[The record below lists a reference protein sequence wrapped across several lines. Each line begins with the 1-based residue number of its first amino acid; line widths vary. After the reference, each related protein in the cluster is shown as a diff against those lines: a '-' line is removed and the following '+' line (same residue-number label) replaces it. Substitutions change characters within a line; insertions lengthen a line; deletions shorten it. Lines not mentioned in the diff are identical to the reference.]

1 MLGFRYKSK
10 PVAAKL
16 ARFIKGNLLPRQFHP
31 TVPRPT
37 LLILRGALP
46 CGPNLYPCLV
56 SPLLAKPPAFT
67 HNSQN
72 RASGGFVT
80 MVRFGNFQFASILAV
95 ALAVAMWPAASQ
107 AYTPEQ
113 QQACSGDAM
122 QLCGEFVPDVDRIT
136 ACMIRKKSQLS
147 PGCRVYFRSDP
158 EPVANAPAGRPML
171 IKPAAARTKPANT
184 TPRKP
189 KKPAKPAA
197 T

>member
-1 MLGFRYKSK
+1 
-10 PVAAKL
+10 
-16 ARFIKGNLLPRQFHP
+16 
-31 TVPRPT
+31 
-37 LLILRGALP
+37 
-46 CGPNLYPCLV
+46 
-56 SPLLAKPPAFT
+56 
-67 HNSQN
+67 
-72 RASGGFVT
+72 
-80 MVRFGNFQFASILAV
+80 MVRFGSFQFASMLAV
-95 ALAVAMWPAASQ
+95 ALAVAMWPAAGQ

-147 PGCRVYFRSDP
+147 PGCRVYFRPDP
-158 EPVANAPAGRPML
+158 EPVAAAPAGRPMA
-171 IKPAAARTKPANT
+171 IKPVMARKKPAST